1 MGVGM
6 NNPLQLGLV
15 SFKKGAYITVEGKH
29 ADQFYIIRT
38 GNVHCGKEFEIEE
51 ESGGEVFKPGDFFG
65 VVSTM
70 ATHNH
75 LETARALTDVTL
87 ISVRKDQYPLLIER
101 NTPVAMKIINGFSKK
116 VRMLDEALTRMT
128 FKSSAEIEPPHLFNV
143 AEYYIKQNQYNQ
155 AFYSYYQYIKHCPQG
170 DHVKEAKQ
178 KMDKIQP
185 YATVAYLDVE
195 KSNEFIRQYP
205 KDTMVFS
212 EGEFGPELYII
223 QKGSI
228 RITKIVDN
236 NEVMLALLKPGD
248 IFGEMALLENKPRSA
263 SAIAHETAV
272 LMAVNRS
279 NFKSM
284 VVEQPKII
292 SRLTIL
298 LAERI
303 WSIYKQLENT
313 MIADPTGRMYDT
325 LHLEL
330 EKNRIDPEAK
340 RSYTYPYGPKEL
352 VNIVG
357 LSKEAGAV
365 ALRKLM
371 DNKKFK
377 IVDNKFFIED
387 IREVKKNAD
396 YYKTMEKLNRS
407 RQAGSMKN

>member
-1 MGVGM
+1 M

-15 SFKKGAYITVEGKH
+15 SFKKGSYITVEGKNS
-29 ADQFYIIRT
+29 DQFYIIRS

-51 ESGGEVFKPGDFFG
+51 ETGGEVFKPGDFFG

-70 ATHNH
+70 SSHNH
-75 LETARALTDVTL
+75 LETARALSDVTL
-87 ISVRKDQYPLLIER
+87 ISVNREQYPLLIER
-101 NTPVAMKIINGFSKK
+101 NTQVAMKIINVFSRK
-116 VRMLDEALTRMT
+116 VRMLDQALTRMT
-128 FKSSAEIEPPHLFNV
+128 FKNAAEIEPPHLFQV

-155 AFYSYYQYIKHCPQG
+155 AYYSYYQYLKHCPQG
-170 DHVKEAKQ
+170 DNVKIARA
-178 KMDKIQP
+178 KMDKIKP

-195 KSNEFIRQYP
+195 KSSEFIRQYP
-205 KDTMVFS
+205 RDTMVFS

-263 SAIAHETAV
+263 SAIAHEDSV
-272 LMAVNRS
+272 LMAVNRT

-313 MIADPTGRMYDT
+313 MISDPAGRMWDT
-325 LHLEL
+325 LLLEL
-330 EKNRIDPEAK
+330 EKNRIDSNMK
-340 RSYTYPYGPKEL
+340 RSYSYPYGPKEL
-352 VNIVG
+352 INIVG
-357 LSKEAGAV
+357 LTKEVGAV
-365 ALRKLM
+365 SLRKLM
-371 DNKKFK
+371 ENKKFK
-377 IVDNKFFIED
+377 VVDNKFFIDD

-396 YYKTMEKLNRS
+396 YFKTMEKLNRS
-407 RQAGSMKN
+407 RQAGRQQV

>member
-1 MGVGM
+1 ME
-6 NNPLQLGLV
+6 NPLQLGLV
-15 SFKKGAYITVEGKH
+15 SFKKGSYITVEGKQ
-29 ADQFYIIRT
+29 ADQFYIIRS
-38 GNVHCGKEFEIEE
+38 GNVHCSKAFEIEE
-51 ESGGEVFKPGDFFG
+51 ESGGDVFKPGDFFG

-70 ATHNH
+70 SAHNY
-75 LETARALTDVTL
+75 LQTARALTDVTL
-87 ISVRKDQYPLLIER
+87 ISVKREQYSLLIER
-101 NTPVAMKIINGFSKK
+101 NTPVAMKIINGFSRK

-128 FKSSAEIEPPHLFNV
+128 FKQTAEIEPPHLFNV
-143 AEYYIKQNQYNQ
+143 AEYYIRQNQFNQ
-155 AFYSYYQYIKHCPQG
+155 AFYSYYQYLKHCPRG
-170 DHVKEAKQ
+170 EHVQEAKM
-178 KMDKIQP
+178 KMMKIKP
-185 YATVAYLDVE
+185 YARAAYLEVND
-195 KSNEFIRQYP
+195 STEFIRQYP
-205 KDTMVFS
+205 KDTMIFS
-212 EGEFGPELYII
+212 EAQYGPELYII

-236 NEVMLALLKPGD
+236 NEVMLALLKAGD

-263 SAIAHETAV
+263 SAIAHENSV

-313 MIADPTGRMYDT
+313 MIGDPVGRMFDS
-325 LHLEL
+325 LLLEL
-330 EKNRIDPEAK
+330 EKNQIDPGMK
-340 RSYTYPYGPKEL
+340 RSYTYPYGPREL

-357 LSKEAGAV
+357 LSKEAGAM

-371 DNKKFK
+371 DNKKIR
-377 IVDNKFFIED
+377 IVDDKFLIED

-396 YYKTMEKLNRS
+396 YFKTMAKVNRS
-407 RQAGSMKN
+407 RKAGSMKA

>member
-1 MGVGM
+1 M

-15 SFKKGAYITVEGKH
+15 SFKQGAYITVEGKN
-29 ADQFYIIRT
+29 AEQFYIIRS
-38 GNVHCGKEFEIEE
+38 GNVHCGKQFEIEE
-51 ESGGEVFKPGDFFG
+51 ETGGDVYKPGDFFG

-70 ATHNH
+70 ASHNH

-87 ISVRKDQYPLLIER
+87 ISVRRDQYPLLIER
-101 NTPVAMKIINGFSKK
+101 NTPVAMKIINGFSRK
-116 VRMLDEALTRMT
+116 VRMLDQALTRMT
-128 FKSSAEIEPPHLFNV
+128 FKNAAEIEPPHLFQV

-170 DHVKEAKQ
+170 ENVPMAKA
-178 KMDKIQP
+178 KMMKIKP

-195 KSNEFIRQYP
+195 KSAEFIRQYP

-263 SAIAHETAV
+263 SAIAHEESV

-313 MIADPTGRMYDT
+313 MISDPVGRMYDT
-325 LHLEL
+325 LLLEL
-330 EKNRIDPEAK
+330 EKNRVDCDQK
-340 RSYTYPYGPKEL
+340 RSYSYPYGPKEL

-357 LSKEAGAV
+357 LSKEVGAV
-365 ALRKLM
+365 SLRKLM

-377 IVDNKFFIED
+377 VMDNKFFIDD
-387 IREVKKNAD
+387 IREIKKNAD
-396 YYKTMEKLNRS
+396 FYKTMEKVNKS
-407 RQAGSMKN
+407 RQAGRQKA